1 MHVRRSTEPF
11 QAIYNPFPALFPS
24 NLGDCCSPD
33 STHYNMLLDSSW
45 TVYALA
51 PEIVTDYVFKYVL
64 AFNGLFKGVS
74 KVNQRVFR

>member
-1 MHVRRSTEPF
+1 
-11 QAIYNPFPALFPS
+11 
-24 NLGDCCSPD
+24 
-33 STHYNMLLDSSW
+33 MLLDSSW